1 MKNIYNLLIMLLLF
15 VVFVPSVQSNVFEDI
30 QNIDS
35 GIDAINDKLELIG
48 SDIGDLVISM
58 DEMNNTLDITNKEIE
73 DLNNKFDELS
83 NTSYDAIVLAEKV
96 NVVMEDIKIIL
107 LVGVIC
113 IVVSI
118 LIAASMFYRNNKRK
132 N

>member
-1 MKNIYNLLIMLLLF
+1 MKNRYNLLIMLLLF
-15 VVFVPSVQSNVFEDI
+15 VVLVPSVQSNVFEDI

-96 NVVMEDIKIIL
+96 NIVMEDIKTIL
-107 LVGVIC
+107 LVGVIS

-118 LIAASMFYRNNKRK
+118 LVLASMFYRINKRK